1 MNRELKPNWLQK
13 VILKARTML
22 APQIQSTPDTLELIH
37 TNLMVPNRRYTV
49 EELIAFEL
57 DIANAFDAAQIRA
70 PIHLANGNE
79 QVLIDIFD
87 GITNEDWV
95 FVTWRSHIHCL
106 LKGTPPDQL
115 KNDILAGHSI
125 TLNYAEQRIVSSA
138 IVGGILPIA
147 TGLAWSIKRNHGRNK
162 VWVFIG
168 DMAERTGIFTE
179 CRRYAAGHE
188 LPINFIVENNEKSVD
203 TPTREVW
210 GLSKKSANVTH
221 YRYELC
227 FPHSGSGKGRV
238 NF

>member
-1 MNRELKPNWLQK
+1 M
-13 VILKARTML
+13 
-22 APQIQSTPDTLELIH
+22 
-37 TNLMVPNRRYTV
+37 V

-57 DIANAFDAAQIRA
+57 DIANEFNAGNIRA
-70 PIHLANGNE
+70 PIHLAGGNE

-87 GITNEDWV
+87 GINDSDWV
-95 FVTWRSHIHCL
+95 FVTWRSHISCL
-106 LKGTPPDQL
+106 LKGVPPEQL
-115 KNDILAGHSI
+115 KNDIIAGHSI
-125 TLNYAEQRIVSSA
+125 TLNYADQRIVSSA

-147 TGLAWSIKRNHGRNK
+147 IGLAWSIKRRGERNK

-221 YRYELC
+221 YSYVLG